1 MFQQR
6 LKFFR
11 SILYLGDLALVGLA
25 WFGAYFLRFYLPIL
39 PVTKGIA
46 PLSLYIMLFL
56 LVLADFAV
64 VLPLSGLY
72 RRPWAGTG
80 HALWTVLRGVLIGIV
95 VAVTLTWFLRP
106 YDFSRLVFLHF
117 FVLLSAGLLLYRPV
131 LRHFWRR
138 AYPENAGER
147 VLIVGAAGLAGQVAK
162 NIEKNPVL
170 GLSLVGFLSR
180 EEDKVGSQVAGLTV
194 LGTFDQVAAIVAQR
208 HIQVVIIAL
217 PLSAHGELPL
227 ILEGLS
233 EEMVDVRI
241 VPDLYRFMSLGSTVE
256 SFEGM
261 PIIGLR
267 GSRLEG
273 WPRVLKRAI
282 DVTGSLLFVMIFS
295 PLMAMIAIG
304 VKLSSPGPVL
314 YRQKRMGLDG
324 VEFEM
329 LKFRTMRQG
338 AEAETGPV
346 WAQPDDPRRT
356 RLGAILRRT
365 SLDELPQFFNVL
377 SGEMSLV
384 GPRPERP
391 ELITSFRSQIPGYM
405 LRHMVKAGITGWAQI
420 NGWRGN
426 TDLNKR
432 IEHDLY
438 YIENWSLWFD
448 IKIILLT
455 PFRGLISPHAY

>member
-11 SILYLGDLALVGLA
+11 SILYMGDLALVALC
-25 WFGAYFLRFYLPIL
+25 WFAAYFVRFYLPIV
-39 PVTKGIA
+39 PVTKGVPA
-46 PLSLYIMLFL
+46 LSLYIMLFFV
-56 LVLADFAV
+56 VLIDFAV
-64 VLPLSGLY
+64 VLPASGLY
-72 RRPWAGTG
+72 KRPWAGTG
-80 HALWTVLRGVLIGIV
+80 HALWPVMRAVLVGVV
-95 VAVTLTWFLRP
+95 VAITLTWFLRP

-117 FVLLSAGLLLYRPV
+117 FVFTCAGLLVFRPA
-131 LRHFWRR
+131 LRFFWRR

-147 VLIVGAAGLAGQVAK
+147 VLIVGAGDLARQVAA
-162 NIEKNPVL
+162 NIRSNPVL
-170 GLSLVGFLSR
+170 GLSLVGFLTR
-180 EEDKVGSQVAGLTV
+180 DRAKVGADLEGLPV
-194 LGTFDQVAAIVAQR
+194 LGHFSQIGDIASARQA
-208 HIQVVIIAL
+208 QVVIIAL
-217 PLSAHGELPL
+217 PLEAHEDLPV

-233 EEMVDVRI
+233 QEMVDVRI

-273 WPRVLKRAI
+273 WPRVFKRVV
-282 DVTGSLLFVMIFS
+282 DVVGSLLLIILFS
-295 PLMAMIAIG
+295 PLMLLIAVL
-304 VKLSSPGPVL
+304 VKLTSRGPVL
-314 YRQKRMGLDG
+314 YRQRRMGLDG
-324 VEFEM
+324 VEFMM
-329 LKFRTMRQG
+329 LKFRSMRPR
-338 AEAETGPV
+338 AEADTGAV
-346 WAQPDDPRRT
+346 WASPDDPRRT
-356 RLGAILRRT
+356 PLGKILRKT
-365 SLDELPQFFNVL
+365 SLDELPQFFNAL
-377 SGEMSLV
+377 KGEMSLV

-391 ELITSFRSQIPGYM
+391 ELIQEFRSQIPGYM

-426 TDLNKR
+426 TDLKTR

-448 IKIILLT
+448 LKIMLLT

>member
-39 PVTKGIA
+39 PVTKGI
-46 PLSLYIMLFL
+46 PQLSLYIMLFL

-80 HALWTVLRGVLIGIV
+80 HALWPVLRGVLIGVV
-95 VAVTLTWFLRP
+95 VAVTFTWFLRP

-147 VLIVGAAGLAGQVAK
+147 VLIVGSAELAAQVAE
-162 NIEKNPVL
+162 NIKKNPVL
-170 GLSLVGFLSR
+170 GLSLVGFLAR
-180 EEDKVGSQVAGLTV
+180 DEKKVGSQMAGLPV
-194 LGTFDQVAAIVAQR
+194 LGSFAQVADIVAQR

-217 PLSAHGELPL
+217 PLSAHESLPV

-273 WPRVLKRAI
+273 WPRVLKRVI

-295 PLMAMIAIG
+295 PLMALIAIG

-329 LKFRTMRQG
+329 YKFRTMRVG

-346 WAQPDDPRRT
+346 WARPDDPRRT

-391 ELITSFRSQIPGYM
+391 ELITQFRSQIPGYM

-426 TDLNKR
+426 TDLAKR

-438 YIENWSLWFD
+438 YIENWSLFFD

-455 PFRGLISPHAY
+455 PFRGLINPHAY

>member
-11 SILYLGDLALVGLA
+11 SILFLGDLALVA
-25 WFGAYFLRFYLPIL
+25 ACWFASYFLRFYLPIV
-39 PVTKGIA
+39 PVTKGIP

-64 VLPLSGLY
+64 VLPASGLY
-72 RRPWAGTG
+72 KRPWAGTG
-80 HALWTVLRGVLIGIV
+80 HALWPVLRATIIGVV

-117 FVLLSAGLLLYRPV
+117 LVLTFFSLLIYRPI
-131 LRHFWRR
+131 LRRFWQR

-147 VLIVGAAGLAGQVAK
+147 VLIVGARELARQVAA
-162 NIEKNPVL
+162 NIRANPVL

-180 EEDKVGSQVAGLTV
+180 DQSLAGSRIDGLPV
-194 LGTFDQVAAIVAQR
+194 LGDFSRIGAVVASRQV
-208 HIQVVIIAL
+208 QVVIVAL
-217 PLSAHGELPL
+217 PLAAHEELPR
-227 ILEGLS
+227 ILDGLA

-273 WPRVLKRAI
+273 WPRVFKRAMDI
-282 DVTGSLLFVMIFS
+282 VGSLALIILLS
-295 PLMAMIAIG
+295 PLMILIAIL
-304 VKLSSPGPVL
+304 VKLTSPGPVL
-314 YRQKRMGLDG
+314 YRQARMGLDG
-324 VEFEM
+324 VEFEI
-329 LKFRTMRQG
+329 LKFRSMRPQ
-338 AEAETGPV
+338 AEADTGAV
-346 WAQPDDPRRT
+346 WASRDDPRRT
-356 RLGAILRRT
+356 PLGKVLRKT
-365 SLDELPQFFNVL
+365 SLDELPQLFNAL
-377 SGEMSLV
+377 RGEMSLV

-391 ELITSFRSQIPGYM
+391 ELIKEFRSQIPGYM

-426 TDLNKR
+426 TDLSKR

-448 IKIILLT
+448 LKIMLLT